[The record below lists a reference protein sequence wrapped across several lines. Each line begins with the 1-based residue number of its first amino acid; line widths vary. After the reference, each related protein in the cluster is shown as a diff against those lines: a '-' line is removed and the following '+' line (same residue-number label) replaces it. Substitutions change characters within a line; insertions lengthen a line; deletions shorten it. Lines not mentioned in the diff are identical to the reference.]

1 MGLQLASKR
10 KRRAPPPIEIGAPTI
25 ERLRH
30 AHGHVER
37 GDMGTFTLRDAP
49 LERLLARGG
58 LNQDQYRAAE
68 KYRVHWYRAGL
79 AGSLQSV
86 DANRVFATDVSNFS
100 GMAKTEAQAFH
111 RGQYRAAVELIG
123 IIQAAILETIVCYE
137 KPLAEVGVKMGWKSK
152 PKGIDAAEDLLRNAL
167 NTLCRHWGIG

>member
-49 LERLLARGG
+49 LGSIPGSREIPRALVSCRLGWLA
-58 LNQDQYRAAE
+58 
-68 KYRVHWYRAGL
+68 
-79 AGSLQSV
+79 
-86 DANRVFATDVSNFS
+86 
-100 GMAKTEAQAFH
+100 AK
-111 RGQYRAAVELIG
+111 R
-123 IIQAAILETIVCYE
+123 
-137 KPLAEVGVKMGWKSK
+137 
-152 PKGIDAAEDLLRNAL
+152 
-167 NTLCRHWGIG
+167 